1 MNNRACCKAC
11 EVISSTRKGTLTRL
25 RVMGSTY
32 DGGYHRTTSR
42 ISIPAPVVPKPVQGS
57 GNGCLPGEGD
67 TDLVHEVSGT
77 LSKGDDSRMG
87 GQDSC
92 VPATITKGG
101 TSHECVRGRAKR
113 MPADACI

>member
-1 MNNRACCKAC
+1 MVGIIALRP
-11 EVISSTRKGTLTRL
+11 GYQYPTRL
-25 RVMGSTY
+25 CQSRYRVQATDVS
-32 DGGYHRTTSR
+32 
-42 ISIPAPVVPKPVQGS
+42 
-57 GNGCLPGEGD
+57 PGEGG

-92 VPATITKGG
+92 VPAKITKGG
-101 TSHECVRGRAKR
+101 NSHECVRGRAER

>member
-1 MNNRACCKAC
+1 
-11 EVISSTRKGTLTRL
+11 
-25 RVMGSTY
+25 MGSTY
-32 DGGYHRTTSR
+32 DGGYHCTTSR

-57 GNGCLPGEGD
+57 GNGCLQGEGG

-92 VPATITKGG
+92 VPATLIEKVVLQKGG
-101 TSHECVRGRAKR
+101 KYSVRKYT
-113 MPADACI
+113 